1 MLTHGSFVLTHGSSM
16 HALLICVRSLCAAVP
31 GCVPGC
37 VPGSGSWLLG
47 GGAKVARHAELPE
60 KLSLPMRQHQPVF
73 GRRASRSFFKCRV
86 LSAAKRT
93 IRVPRT
99 QHSSPSDA
107 EEHCEAY
114 FALRLKAP
122 KQIGNEAKGKAAKRK
137 RAQVTA
143 KPDACNTAAEPCY
156 VYCAWSLRRV
166 KPPAS
171 RSAKPAH
178 GQLP

>member
-1 MLTHGSFVLTHGSSM
+1 M
-16 HALLICVRSLCAAVP
+16 HALLICVRRCAWLCA
-31 GCVPGC
+31 
-37 VPGSGSWLLG
+37 WLRAWLWELAPRRRRKSSTTR
-47 GGAKVARHAELPE
+47 GAARALRLPT
-60 KLSLPMRQHQPVF
+60 RQHLPVV
-73 GRRASRSFFKCRV
+73 GRRASRSFFNAGFCRQQNERYV
-86 LSAAKRT
+86 FRGPHTA
-93 IRVPRT
+93 VPARGEGALC
-99 QHSSPSDA
+99 SL
-107 EEHCEAY
+107 